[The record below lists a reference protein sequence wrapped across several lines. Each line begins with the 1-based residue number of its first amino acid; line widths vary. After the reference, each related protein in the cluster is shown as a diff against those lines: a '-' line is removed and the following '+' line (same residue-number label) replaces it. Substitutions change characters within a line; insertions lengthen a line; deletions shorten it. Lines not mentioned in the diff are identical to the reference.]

1 MENLPPGHEYF
12 DFPRLPIPQIAQE
25 CRDGA
30 LGPDAT
36 WLTEDHLKKPEV
48 DTIQS
53 IYAIILQSALGI
65 TQEQITQVQFE
76 GTEELEHKDIHEEA
90 IPQIHF
96 FFAMQRF
103 MYSCGAR
110 DFKIKDIL
118 DPKPKRT
125 TKFLSAA
132 INFLKFRD
140 QRLQTYESIKEEKV
154 AVQEEYARLQKSN
167 DELRAKINQIRAAR
181 AEHEPQVREVQQ
193 EVDKLKAGIQEG
205 QRHQEAQSSAMAE
218 MEKTIEGRNTKLA
231 RLKDDIKSTKE
242 EGDKLRSKIVQSP
255 ERMKGEMGRMER
267 SIKTL
272 KVTKEQKGQR
282 LVELHEQQHN
292 NQSMGENC
300 QQGLKL
306 ISLIQ
311 AECDEQR
318 KANAALMKMR
328 DQVVGQKEVLRDV
341 TTRESQLKRQL
352 GSKQEKL
359 TKFSL
364 QHKNKLSAARETS
377 AVTRKEQEMYQPYM
391 QELERDIEEIEM
403 QKCQLE
409 KQLAEKEESHQG
421 VMSTFTDKYRELLD
435 SLDLYHSRIADVWQK
450 NLPMPED

>member
-1 MENLPPGHEYF
+1 MENIPPGHERF
-12 DFPRLPIPQIAQE
+12 DFPRLTIQQIALE
-25 CRDGA
+25 CREGA

-53 IYAIILQSALGI
+53 VYGIILQFSLSI
-65 TQEQITQVQFE
+65 SQEQITQVQFE

-90 IPQIHF
+90 IPQ
-96 FFAMQRF
+96 
-103 MYSCGAR
+103 SCGAQ

-193 EVDKLKAGIQEG
+193 EVDKLKAVIQEG
-205 QRHQEAQSSAMAE
+205 QRHQETQSSAMAE
-218 MEKTIEGRNTKLA
+218 IEKTIEGRSTKLA

-292 NQSMGENC
+292 NQAMGENC

-318 KANAALMKMR
+318 KANGALMKMR

-359 TKFSL
+359 AKFSL
-364 QHKNKLSAARETS
+364 QHQNKLSAARETS
-377 AVTRKEQEMYQPYM
+377 AVTRKEQEMYQPCM
-391 QELERDIEEIEM
+391 QELERNIMEIEM
-403 QKCQLE
+403 QKGQLE
-409 KQLAEKEESHQG
+409 KQLAEKDENHQG
-421 VMSTFTDKYRELLD
+421 VMDTLTERYKELLN
-435 SLDLYHSRIADVWQK
+435 SLDHYHSRIVQVWEK
-450 NLPMPED
+450 NQPMEED